1 MDITS
6 SRVLAA
12 GGGKVFYDYSSSM
25 IASLTV
31 TLILVVE
38 LLRHELDKCESYIYI
53 TPFPSTHS
61 QIHTHAHPLTDVHGK
76 ALASEVLESCY
87 RELTTLGVVEFLVFL
102 VHEIYPSFPLDVE
115 RQFATAHFAL
125 FATAIIYS
133 IYVTLVAWISFNIS
147 GRWKEAEEME
157 LDHYVEVRHAFE
169 KLKVRE
175 TRGGG
180 SLAVQMK
187 RYPIS
192 TLTLVPSPL
201 LPPPSPTSRLNS
213 P

>member
-1 MDITS
+1 
-6 SRVLAA
+6 
-12 GGGKVFYDYSSSM
+12 M

-38 LLRHELDKCESYIYI
+38 LLRHELDKCESYIYHY
-53 TPFPSTHS
+53 TLP
-61 QIHTHAHPLTDVHGK
+61 IHTLSHTLTHPLAHPLTDVHGK

-175 TRGGG
+175 TGC
-180 SLAVQMK
+180 
-187 RYPIS
+187 
-192 TLTLVPSPL
+192 
-201 LPPPSPTSRLNS
+201 
-213 P
+213 